1 VVFSPRA
8 SLLFK
13 PTPNQTMRV
22 SFNQAFRAPSYINNN
37 LDVALLN
44 QVNLSAINPALSQVV
59 FPFAAVGNP
68 DLTEERL
75 TAFELGYSSVLMN
88 RATVSVAVYWNQ
100 TDDGIFFTQAGRY
113 TTANPPP
120 FTQPPVPPIIWSLI
134 PDPGVPSV
142 FTYQNLGTY
151 KDKGFEIGVDTVIN
165 RYFNGFINYSYQ
177 ADPVVENFDESEIN
191 HPANNRFN
199 IGVNFNYER
208 YLGYLTVS
216 YTDEA
221 YWQDVLDARYAGT
234 TDPFTLVNFA
244 FGLKWMN
251 ERLVTSAK
259 VMNLLNQEVQQHVF
273 GDIMKRQVVGEVRFT
288 F

>member
-1 VVFSPRA
+1 
-8 SLLFK
+8 
-13 PTPNQTMRV
+13 MRV

-37 LDVALLN
+37 LNVSLLN
-44 QVNLSAINPALSQVV
+44 QVNLSLISPALSQVV

-75 TAFELGYSSVLMN
+75 TAFELGYSGVLMN

-100 TDDGIFFTQAGRY
+100 TDDGIFFTQSRRY
-113 TTANPPP
+113 TTNRPPP
-120 FTQPPVPPIIWSLI
+120 FTVPQVPAAIWSLI
-134 PDPGVPSV
+134 PDPGVPSE

-151 KDKGFEIGVDTVIN
+151 KDKGFEIGVDAVVN
-165 RYFNGFINYSYQ
+165 RYVNGFINYSYQ
-177 ADPVVENFDESEIN
+177 ADPVVEDFDPSEIN

-199 IGVNFNYER
+199 VGFNFNYQR
-208 YLGYLTVS
+208 YLGNLTVS

-251 ERLVTSAK
+251 DRLVTSAK